1 MIVIGEHTPN
11 WSAKLIQ
18 FWMPVHA
25 LLRFRMPKFT
35 YNHWLIYDEKTGWVW
50 EATDEGV
57 VKRTINEHY
66 SERRF
71 SQHYEIIRMNLNL
84 TGSER
89 SAMIDYLDSQREK
102 KYEFVNF
109 LWHVVYTLTG
119 FWIGAKND
127 KKQYCIELVARAMNE
142 TGKYHIYPFLNP
154 FEFLNQLENLNE

>member
-1 MIVIGEHTPN
+1 
-11 WSAKLIQ
+11 
-18 FWMPVHA
+18 
-25 LLRFRMPKFT
+25 
-35 YNHWLIYDEKTGWVW
+35 
-50 EATDEGV
+50 
-57 VKRTINEHY
+57 
-66 SERRF
+66 
-71 SQHYEIIRMNLNL
+71 
-84 TGSER
+84 
-89 SAMIDYLDSQREK
+89 MIDYLDSQREK